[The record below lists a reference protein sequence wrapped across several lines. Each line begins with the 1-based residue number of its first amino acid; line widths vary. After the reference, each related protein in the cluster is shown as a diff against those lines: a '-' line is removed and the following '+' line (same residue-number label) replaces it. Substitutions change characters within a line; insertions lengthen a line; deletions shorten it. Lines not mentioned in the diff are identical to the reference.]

1 MTCQAEI
8 CSIEEISSCLW
19 SVRLVYFTIYGIV
32 INWFSMGLLKRIRRK
47 RRHSDAYNKL
57 VGAFLAAYIVAC
69 LTESK
74 TMAAKSSKKANRR
87 AATPENET
95 PAQAFVRLATGRTN
109 KAVKA
114 ISLIAQLTGTAY
126 ESTDVQKRAIVTA
139 LEAATEQVKEVFA
152 GTAKSSDSFKLPS

>member
-1 MTCQAEI
+1 MA
-8 CSIEEISSCLW
+8 
-19 SVRLVYFTIYGIV
+19 
-32 INWFSMGLLKRIRRK
+32 
-47 RRHSDAYNKL
+47 
-57 VGAFLAAYIVAC
+57 
-69 LTESK
+69 K
-74 TMAAKSSKKANRR
+74 TSKKANRR

-95 PAQAFVRLATGRTN
+95 PSEAFVRLATGRTN

-152 GTAKSSDSFKLPS
+152 GTAKSSDSFKLPK